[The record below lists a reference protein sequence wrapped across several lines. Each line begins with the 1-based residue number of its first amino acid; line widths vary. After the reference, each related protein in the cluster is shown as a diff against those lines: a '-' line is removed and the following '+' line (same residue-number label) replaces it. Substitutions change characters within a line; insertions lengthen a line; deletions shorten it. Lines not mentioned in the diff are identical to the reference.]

1 MKLFQNQ
8 SQAATLMDSSL
19 NGMVMAITKNPKV
32 FKGKSDIIID
42 KIKAAKN
49 NGKDGWEEITKAW
62 GIVANGEAKRKI
74 DKYFKEALK
83 VVNST
88 GNEYLKASVK
98 SEPKSKIL
106 SDKLAEAPSSDEKK
120 TKPHRMMEKIE
131 SKLTQF
137 KSDVKS
143 EIKSKLDLIKIKEIH
158 KSEASLEV
166 KKNCYG
172 SFDELIDNLK
182 SGASLSEQ
190 DLSYIKVL
198 MSYIRTKKS
207 IDGKDQ
213 VRTEMENFF
222 MGIIGALHHDFDKKT
237 VLNLFQEQ
245 RFLSIYKSYYRT
257 MSYSILSLLEK
268 HHFPKEI
275 TAEIKKHIMTYSNE
289 NLDKLQSDKVNYM
302 ASIRNIK
309 EIKSTSGF
317 DAFNSIDSVK
327 KTTLIKKILSDNEF
341 TGEKGARLTTLSHD
355 VKDGRIIEFIKEE
368 MNSDIESLQSECDA
382 KHAEEK
388 IVYDKYIK
396 EKNEVIDTGINRI
409 KSMLVM
415 KSIRKSIVDSVIN
428 IIQKKRSSTKIDI
441 FSSKIDLVINMLQ
454 CKRIKI
460 NKIAN
465 DIEYYLNISTD
476 KLLSEIEIAK
486 SKKPSFKERVFSLF
500 NDLNNRVLNFFY
512 NVKQSFK

>member
-1 MKLFQNQ
+1 MPIFQNKSQ
-8 SQAATLMDSSL
+8 SAALMSYSL
-19 NGMVMAITKNPKV
+19 NDMVIAITKKPKV
-32 FKGKSDIIID
+32 FKGKSRIIIN

-49 NGKDGWEEITKAW
+49 NGTDGWTEINNAW
-62 GIVANGEAKRKI
+62 GIVASGKAKEKI
-74 DKYFKEALK
+74 DKYFKKGLRD
-83 VVNST
+83 VSST
-88 GNEYLKASVK
+88 ENEYLKMSVK
-98 SEPKSKIL
+98 SEPKSESL
-106 SDKLAEAPSSDEKK
+106 SDKLIEASSSDEKK
-120 TKPHRMMEKIE
+120 TKSHHMMEKIE
-131 SKLTQF
+131 SKFTQF

-143 EIKSKLDLIKIKEIH
+143 EIKSKLDSIKIKEIH
-158 KSEASLEV
+158 KNKESLEV
-166 KKNCYG
+166 KKNCYS

-182 SGASLSEQ
+182 SGASLSEH

-198 MSYIRTKKS
+198 ISYIGKKS
-207 IDGKDQ
+207 GSEDSVRAEIDRFLILIAD
-213 VRTEMENFF
+213 
-222 MGIIGALHHDFDKKT
+222 ILHNDSDRRI

-245 RFLSIYKSYYRT
+245 RFISV
-257 MSYSILSLLEK
+257 YSASCRVETYAIASLLEK
-268 HHFPKEI
+268 QGFPREI
-275 TAEIKKHIMTYSNE
+275 IATIKDYLINYSNKYLSEIKLNE
-289 NLDKLQSDKVNYM
+289 PEYDKY
-302 ASIRNIK
+302 IRNIK
-309 EIKSTSGF
+309 KYSDFEVFKGVE
-317 DAFNSIDSVK
+317 SVEK
-327 KTTLIKKILSDNEF
+327 INLIKDILSENKF
-341 TGEKGARLTTLSHD
+341 TSENRKFLTELSHNL
-355 VKDGRIIEFIKEE
+355 KDGRVIDFLKEK

-415 KSIRKSIVDSVIN
+415 KSIRKSIVDSVID
-428 IIQKKRSSTKIDI
+428 IIQKKRCSTKIDI

-454 CKRIKI
+454 CKRIKV

-486 SKKPSFKERVFSLF
+486 SKKLSFKERVFSLF

>member
-1 MKLFQNQ
+1 MRTFQTK
-8 SQAATLMDSSL
+8 SQAAALIDRSL
-19 NGMVMAITKNPKV
+19 NDMVIAITKNPKV
-32 FKGKSDIIID
+32 FEGKSEIIID

-49 NGKDGWEEITKAW
+49 NGGDGWTEINNAW
-62 GIVANGEAKRKI
+62 GIVASGKAKEKI
-74 DKYFKEALK
+74 DKYFKKGLRDVSSSE
-83 VVNST
+83 
-88 GNEYLKASVK
+88 NEYLKVSVK
-98 SEPKSKIL
+98 SEPKSESL
-106 SDKLAEAPSSDEKK
+106 SDKPIKTSSSDEKK

-131 SKLTQF
+131 SRLTQF

-143 EIKSKLDLIKIKEIH
+143 EIKSKLDLIKIKETH
-158 KSEASLEV
+158 KSEESLEV
-166 KKNCYG
+166 KNTYYS
-172 SFDELIDNLK
+172 SFEELMDNLK
-182 SGASLSEQ
+182 SGASLSEH

-222 MGIIGALHHDFDKKT
+222 MGIIGALHYDSDKKT

-327 KTTLIKKILSDNEF
+327 KITLIKKILSDNEF
-341 TGEKGARLTTLSHD
+341 TDEKGERLTTLSHD
-355 VKDGRIIEFIKEE
+355 VKDGRIIEFIKEK
-368 MNSDIESLQSECDA
+368 MNLDIESLQSECDA

-388 IVYDKYIK
+388 SVYDKYIK
-396 EKNEVIDTGINRI
+396 EKNEIIDTGVNRI
-409 KSMLVM
+409 QSMLVM
-415 KSIRKSIVDSVIN
+415 KSIRKSIVDSVID
-428 IIQKKRSSTKIDI
+428 IIQKKRNSTKIDV
-441 FSSKIDLVINMLQ
+441 FSSKIDLIINMLQ
-454 CKRIKI
+454 CKRIKR
-460 NKIAN
+460 NKITN
-465 DIEYYLNISTD
+465 DIEHYLNMPMD

-486 SKKPSFKERVFSLF
+486 SKKSSFKERVFSLF
-500 NDLNNRVLNFFY
+500 NGFNNRVLNFIY
-512 NVKQSFK
+512 NVRHSFK